1 MFEDAQTSC
10 FDLNSQGSYKE
21 THKHLVGKQDFILC
35 FLHHRVQLLYY
46 CQFLKCHHLH
56 YLLQQRHSTSSGR
69 KSDDLIMTSE
79 RREGRQKKHT
89 QTHTHLVYGDR
100 WGDRWDGDWE
110 ASACR
115 GPQQT
120 AGPTQVIGQF
130 SWFVTAGVFLFLG
143 AVLGVSA
150 FKASN
155 QLSGFVWFWF
165 QNYTVTTLMDHIHTA
180 TIFLWHHA

>member
-1 MFEDAQTSC
+1 M
-10 FDLNSQGSYKE
+10 
-21 THKHLVGKQDFILC
+21 
-35 FLHHRVQLLYY
+35 
-46 CQFLKCHHLH
+46 
-56 YLLQQRHSTSSGR
+56 
-69 KSDDLIMTSE
+69 
-79 RREGRQKKHT
+79 
-89 QTHTHLVYGDR
+89 YGDR

-155 QLSGFVWFWF
+155 QLSGFVWF
-165 QNYTVTTLMDHIHTA
+165 
-180 TIFLWHHA
+180 